1 MEQRTK
7 HRRRGNGG
15 RYSPG
20 IYDAR
25 ECLLGGGSCTLSN
38 GVASCTGTP
47 KTACGIN
54 GGTITCNI
62 GALNAWT
69 KGNPTVAGIQVTVKV
84 NSPVPANTEIKNSV
98 VVSGVANAD
107 PNLKNN
113 TATWPTLVTN

>member
-1 MEQRTK
+1 MVDTVSAYTTPVSAFCCDGLVQLLAMEWQV
-7 HRRRGNGG
+7 
-15 RYSPG
+15 
-20 IYDAR
+20 AR
-25 ECLLGGGSCTLSN
+25 
-38 GVASCTGTP
+38 VTP
-47 KTACGIN
+47 KTACGIS